1 MEISQDYVK
10 KYQMGGAAPA
20 PEAAPQGTP
29 APEAGGAP
37 AEGGGDPLM
46 ALAELAMQGLQNQD
60 CAALTQ
66 LAEQFLALLDQ
77 AGAGAEPAPA
87 PEQGAVF
94 KKGGKIVA
102 RRK

>member
-1 MEISQDYVK
+1 MEISKDYIR
-10 KYQMGGAAPA
+10 KYQAGGAAPA
-20 PEAAPQGTP
+20 PAPVPEQAP
-29 APEAGGAP
+29 APVEGGAP
-37 AEGGGDPLM
+37 ADGGGDPLM

-66 LAEQFLALLDQ
+66 MAEQFLSLLDE

-102 RRK
+102 KRK